1 MDINRNQYFMAGL
14 LVLFLGIQF
23 RMIDSYVLTEKATHF
38 LAQQQGTKTQA
49 TTTQLSQ
56 LFPAAG
62 PPIRKVVRPPEW
74 IGWAL
79 ISVGAVLILHSLS
92 MKGPGG

>member
-14 LVLFLGIQF
+14 LALFLGVQF
-23 RMIDSYVLTEKATHF
+23 RFVDSYVLTEDATRF
-38 LAQQQGTKTQA
+38 LAQRSGKSVASGATQMN
-49 TTTQLSQ
+49 Q

-62 PPIRKVVRPPEW
+62 PTIRKVVRPPDW

-79 ISVGAVLILHSLS
+79 ISFGSVLILHSLS
-92 MKGPGG
+92 MKRPDG

>member
-1 MDINRNQYFMAGL
+1 MAGL

-23 RMIDSYVLTEKATHF
+23 RFVDSYVLTESTTRF
-38 LAQQQGTKTQA
+38 LAEKSGNPVSVGATQA
-49 TTTQLSQ
+49 NQ

-62 PPIRKVVRPPEW
+62 PQIRKVVHPPDW

-79 ISVGAVLILHSLS
+79 ISTGSVLILHSLA
-92 MKGPGG
+92 MKRPGS

>member
-1 MDINRNQYFMAGL
+1 VEINRNQYFMAGL

-23 RMIDSYVLTEKATHF
+23 RFVDSYVLTEQTTRF
-38 LAQQQGTKTQA
+38 LAERSGKPIAAGATQV
-49 TTTQLSQ
+49 SQ

-62 PPIRKVVRPPEW
+62 PPIRKVVHPPDW

-79 ISVGAVLILHSLS
+79 ISFGSVLILHSLA
-92 MKGPGG
+92 MKRPDG

>member
-14 LVLFLGIQF
+14 LVLFLGIQA
-23 RMIDSYVLTEKATHF
+23 RMIESYVLTESATKF
-38 LAQQQGTKTQA
+38 LAQRSGKPAVQA
-49 TTTQLSQ
+49 STQLSQ

-62 PPIRKVVRPPEW
+62 PPIRKVIKPPDW

-79 ISVGAVLILHSLS
+79 ISVGSVLILHSLS
-92 MKGPGG
+92 MKRPDG

>member
-1 MDINRNQYFMAGL
+1 VDINRNQYFMAGL

-23 RMIDSYVLTEKATHF
+23 RMVDSYVLTESTTRF
-38 LAQQQGTKTQA
+38 LAQRSGKPMA
-49 TTTQLSQ
+49 AGATQLNQ

-62 PPIRKVVRPPEW
+62 PPIRKVIHPPDW

-79 ISVGAVLILHSLS
+79 ISVGSVLILHSLS
-92 MKGPGG
+92 MKKPDG